1 MSMPPR
7 TIGVRTYVV
16 TALVLLVLTC
26 LTIGVAFLPLG
37 PWHTPVALGI
47 AAVKA
52 VLVAVYFMHLRISPP
67 VNRLAALAGLFWLAI
82 MLAGTLDDVVTRGW
96 LPIPGK

>member
-1 MSMPPR
+1 MSMPPQ
-7 TIGVRTYVV
+7 TIGVRTYLI
-16 TALVLLVLTC
+16 TAVVLLALTC

-37 PWHTPVALGI
+37 AWHTPVAIGI

-52 VLVAVYFMHLRISPP
+52 VLVAVYFMHLRISPRG
-67 VNRLAALAGLFWLAI
+67 NRLAALAGLFWLAI
-82 MLAGTLDDVVTRGW
+82 LLAGTLDDVVTRGW